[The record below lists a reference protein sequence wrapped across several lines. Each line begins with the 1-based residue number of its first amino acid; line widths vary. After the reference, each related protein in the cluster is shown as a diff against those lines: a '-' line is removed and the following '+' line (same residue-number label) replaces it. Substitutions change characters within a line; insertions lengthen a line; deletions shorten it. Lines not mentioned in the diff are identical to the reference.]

1 MRILRSQYLKLKTNA
16 TAAAANNK
24 TIGKRHPTRS
34 QCVVNNKHHLSATTS
49 TNATSLRSTSQEF
62 SNNTSSSNIGI
73 GTNIKILF
81 DHVDESLDKLKVVV
95 EFTDMDAMW
104 LTRVYQTYENELWH
118 KKPQSDDFGGK
129 KKWFFYCHLC
139 DNIYHRFYSIK
150 NHLNLHMNLYP
161 YICKLCCM
169 KYTGRSSATR
179 HLKKVHRLAKEH
191 WNDYLTS

>member
-1 MRILRSQYLKLKTNA
+1 MKLKTNA
-16 TAAAANNK
+16 TAAANNR
-24 TIGKRHPTRS
+24 TIEKRLPTRS
-34 QCVVNNKHHLSATTS
+34 QHAVNNKHNMSATNS
-49 TNATSLRSTSQEF
+49 TNAALAIHALRSTSQDF
-62 SNNTSSSNIGI
+62 SNTTCSSPSNIGI

-81 DHVDESLDKLKVVV
+81 DHVDKSLDKLKVVV

-118 KKPQSDDFGGK
+118 KKPRCDDFGGK

-139 DNIYHRFYSIK
+139 NNVYHKFHSIK
-150 NHLNLHMNLYP
+150 NHLNQHMKLYP

-169 KYTGRSSATR
+169 KYTGRNSATR